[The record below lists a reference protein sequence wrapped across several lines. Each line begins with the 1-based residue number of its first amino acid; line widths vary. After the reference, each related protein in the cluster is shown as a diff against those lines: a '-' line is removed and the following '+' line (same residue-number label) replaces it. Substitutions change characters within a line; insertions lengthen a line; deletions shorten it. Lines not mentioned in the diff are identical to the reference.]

1 LSAEDILG
9 QRALHTQWD
18 EFVNEMMLSKRKD
31 IDWNAP
37 EKIGRTPQLFHA
49 RVIRRLIRIKSVNM
63 FARTIDGFTALHQ
76 VVKCQSPF
84 RVWFQEHDQISSR
97 CNIVDFL
104 LEEIWQKYSFDMLVW
119 FVNTTDILN

>member
-1 LSAEDILG
+1 
-9 QRALHTQWD
+9 
-18 EFVNEMMLSKRKD
+18 
-31 IDWNAP
+31 
-37 EKIGRTPQLFHA
+37 
-49 RVIRRLIRIKSVNM
+49 M

-104 LEEIWQKYSFDMLVW
+104 LEEIWQKYGFDMLVW
-119 FVNTTDILN
+119 FVNTTDILNQSLLRYIAEEGCVDILRQLLGKCCLHRMSILLTLMVLHHSIWLFKMDTQVW